1 MSAKPE
7 RVSSAA
13 RAVPPTC
20 CGEPMKDDRLA
31 DSNDRG
37 PGPGQLA
44 LRSMWPRRRAYRPH
58 LVLIDRVNAKLA
70 SLKAERHDWC
80 PH

>member
-20 CGEPMKDDRLA
+20 CGEPMKMTDWQTETIA
-31 DSNDRG
+31 DQVRVSWRCVRFG
-37 PGPGQLA
+37 REA
-44 LRSMWPRRRAYRPH
+44 CVSPH